1 MTRCPIQNL
10 TSRMKNILF
19 IILVLCSLT
28 TMAQNN
34 FKVPPYE
41 KLKLKNGLTVYIM
54 EQHEVPL
61 INVSAVFDAGSIN
74 DGDRYGLAS
83 LTADA
88 LVFGTQKYT
97 KAQIEEMTD
106 YVGAT
111 LSTYA
116 TKDNA
121 GLAASFAVKDQEK
134 LFELIQQVLLYPV
147 FDVTEFEKHKQRTL
161 LELSQ
166 AKESPRSVMGN
177 YYNAFLFGNFP
188 YATPTTG
195 SKSTVEKIDAAA
207 VKAFYQ
213 SNYTTGKGAISIVG
227 DFKAADMKKKVTALF
242 GEWKTAP
249 ARMVKRVAPN
259 LEFEKSRVLLVNKE
273 DARETTFMI
282 GGKGIDYNSPDY
294 VPVTVINTILGGRF
308 TSWLNDALRVNS
320 GLTYGAG
327 SRFTRYKYAGT
338 FNIST
343 FTKNSTT
350 VPAIDMALNV
360 LDSLHKNG
368 INEEILASAKAYV
381 KGDFPPDYESAGA
394 LARLLTDMF
403 VYNFDESFINTF
415 QAKVDGMTVA
425 QAKDIIATYFPKD
438 KLQFVFVGKASEI
451 KEKLKK
457 YGELSEKEIK
467 ADGF

>member
-1 MTRCPIQNL
+1 ML
-10 TSRMKNILF
+10 L
-19 IILVLCSLT
+19 LALCAFAAS
-28 TMAQNN
+28 AQNN

-41 KLKLKNGLTVYIM
+41 TFKLKNGLTVYIM

-74 DGDRYGLAS
+74 DGERYGLAN

-88 LVFGTQKYT
+88 LLFGTQKYT

-106 YVGAT
+106 YVGAS

-116 TKDNA
+116 SKDNA
-121 GLAASFAVKDQEK
+121 GLTASFAVKDQEK
-134 LFELIQQVLLYPV
+134 LFELIQQVLIHPV
-147 FDVTEFEKHKQRTL
+147 FDATEFDKHKQRTL
-161 LELSQ
+161 LELAQ
-166 AKESPRSVMGN
+166 AKESPRSVINN
-177 YYNAFLFGNFP
+177 YYNAFLFNNFP

-195 SKSTVEKIDAAA
+195 SKSTVEKIDVAA

-213 SNYTTGKGAISIVG
+213 SNYTTGKGAIAVVG
-227 DFKAADMKKKVTALF
+227 DFKAADMKKKITALF

-259 LEFEKSRVLLVNKE
+259 LEFDKARVLLVNKD

-294 VPVTVINTILGGRF
+294 VPVTVVNTILGGRF

-320 GLTYGAG
+320 GLTYGAV
-327 SRFTRYKYAGT
+327 SRFTRFKYAGT
-338 FNIST
+338 FGIYT

-350 VPAIDMALNV
+350 IPAIDMALNV

-381 KGDFPPDYESAGA
+381 KGDFPPEYESAGA

-403 VYNFDESFINTF
+403 TYNFDESFINTF
-415 QAKVDGMTVA
+415 QSKVDGLTVA
-425 QAKDIIATYFPKD
+425 QTKDIIATYFPKD
-438 KLQFVFVGKASEI
+438 KLQFVFIGKASEI
-451 KEKLKK
+451 KEQLKK
-457 YGELSEKEIK
+457 YGELSEKQIK